1 MDWRPAWEREANRA
15 WSCEASRGSSV
26 ALCLGGEQGLF
37 IVNPDRNL
45 RTALG
50 LAALAA
56 ALFLATV
63 LGWLT

>member
-1 MDWRPAWEREANRA
+1 M
-15 WSCEASRGSSV
+15 
-26 ALCLGGEQGLF
+26 
-37 IVNPDRNL
+37 NPDRNL